1 MSEAGEFLNERRTLD
16 EIHRE
21 GGARFG
27 WAWIDANRTAI
38 EAARAI
44 GIEPSES
51 IRLKVLLSAVAFAFC
66 EAAARQEG
74 QQ

>member
-1 MSEAGEFLNERRTLD
+1 VRRGNVSEAGEFLNERRTLD

-38 EAARAI
+38 EAARA
-44 GIEPSES
+44 
-51 IRLKVLLSAVAFAFC
+51 
-66 EAAARQEG
+66 AAAKLISVAEVPA
-74 QQ
+74 

>member
-38 EAARAI
+38 EAARA
-44 GIEPSES
+44 
-51 IRLKVLLSAVAFAFC
+51 
-66 EAAARQEG
+66 AAAKLISVAEVPA
-74 QQ
+74 